1 MPIYCV
7 TCVSPGKK
15 RKQAIY
21 GPEKGKRTHCSKH
34 KIEGE
39 INVHNT
45 RCESTGCTEFATYGD
60 ARTRKSAYCGK
71 HRNEKEGLVDVVS
84 TRCKFPG
91 CTAFAKYG
99 DAGTRKAAYCGKHR
113 NEKEGLVNVASA
125 RCKFPGCTV
134 FAIYGDALTKERK
147 YCQEHCKEGNVDVAH
162 HQCAECSEIRVKR
175 KGDLCATCDVKIS
188 GASRKAHVK
197 ENDMVAAIKQFILEL
212 DASIHSIVAKYN
224 ESIGA
229 SYGSYRP
236 DIHID
241 CGTHVIVIECDEFQ
255 HKPRFVRRVKTETG
269 GDDGDEV
276 LVTEGKCVAK
286 YDEMSETKRMINIHA
301 SRGKPCYF
309 LRFNPDP
316 FKIGGVTSNVPI
328 ADRYVELRRQLTLA
342 LSKPP
347 SSDIVVTYLYY
358 DNDESFIKTE
368 IVDIPA
374 ACVDM

>member
-1 MPIYCV
+1 
-7 TCVSPGKK
+7 
-15 RKQAIY
+15 
-21 GPEKGKRTHCSKH
+21 
-34 KIEGE
+34 
-39 INVHNT
+39 
-45 RCESTGCTEFATYGD
+45 
-60 ARTRKSAYCGK
+60 
-71 HRNEKEGLVDVVS
+71 
-84 TRCKFPG
+84 
-91 CTAFAKYG
+91 
-99 DAGTRKAAYCGKHR
+99 
-113 NEKEGLVNVASA
+113 
-125 RCKFPGCTV
+125 V
-134 FAIYGDALTKERK
+134 FANYGDALTKERK
-147 YCQEHCKEGNVDVAH
+147 YCQEHCKEGNVNVDSPR
-162 HQCAECSEIRVKR
+162 CAECSEIRVKR
-175 KGDLCATCDVKIS
+175 KGDLCAICDVKIN
-188 GASRKAHVK
+188 GTSRIIHVK

-212 DASIHSIVAKYN
+212 DASIHSIVVKYN

-269 GDDGDEV
+269 GDNGDEV
-276 LVTEGKCVAK
+276 YVTEGKCVAK
-286 YDEMSETKRMINIHA
+286 YDEMSETKRMIGIYA
-301 SRGKPCYF
+301 SSGKPCYF

-358 DNDESFIKTE
+358 DNDESFIKTK

-374 ACVDM
+374 ACVDV

>member
-7 TCVSPGKK
+7 TCVSSGKK
-15 RKQAIY
+15 RKCANY
-21 GPEKGKRTHCSKH
+21 GPEKGKRTHCGEH

-39 INVHNT
+39 INVVTT
-45 RCESTGCTEFATYGD
+45 RCKSTGCTAFANWGD

-71 HRNEKEGLVDVVS
+71 HRNEEEGLVDV
-84 TRCKFPG
+84 
-91 CTAFAKYG
+91 
-99 DAGTRKAAYCGKHR
+99 AGTQCKSTGCKERATWGDVRTRKRTYCGKHR
-113 NEKEGLVNVASA
+113 NEEEGLVYVACTL
-125 RCKFPGCTV
+125 CKFPGCTV
-134 FAIYGDALTKERK
+134 QAHYGDALTKK
-147 YCQEHCKEGNVDVAH
+147 AAYCKEHCEDGNVNVANH
-162 HQCAECSEIRVKR
+162 RCAECSETIVTR
-175 KGDLCATCDVKIS
+175 KGDLCAACDVKIN
-188 GASRKAHVK
+188 GASRRVHVK
-197 ENDMVAAIKQFILEL
+197 ERDMVAAIKQFILEI
-212 DASIHSIVAKYN
+212 DASIYSIVVKYD

-229 SYGSYRP
+229 AYGSYRP

-241 CGTHVIVIECDEFQ
+241 CGAFVIVIECDEFQ
-255 HKPRFVRRVKTETG
+255 HKTRFIRRVKTEPG
-269 GDDGDEV
+269 GDDGDEI
-276 LVTEGKCVAK
+276 LVAENKCVAQ
-286 YDEMSETKRMINIHA
+286 YDETSETKRMINIHA

-358 DNDESFIKTE
+358 DNDESFIKTK

-374 ACVDM
+374 